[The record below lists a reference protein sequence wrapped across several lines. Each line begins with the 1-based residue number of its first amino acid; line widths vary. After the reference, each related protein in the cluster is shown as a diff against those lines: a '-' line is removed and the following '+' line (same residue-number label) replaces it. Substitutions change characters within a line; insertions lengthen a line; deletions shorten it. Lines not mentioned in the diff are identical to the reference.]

1 MPYHLHHFHLQEVS
15 LIYFVN
21 TLIIDKI
28 GMVSSRMLDQIHLR
42 LQAIRRY
49 ELPFG
54 NLMFLLEKVSNCDN
68 LVQRLLMPTALCG
81 LYQHLSF
88 FNENLRQF

>member
-1 MPYHLHHFHLQEVS
+1 
-15 LIYFVN
+15 
-21 TLIIDKI
+21 
-28 GMVSSRMLDQIHLR
+28 MVSSRMLDQIHLR

-68 LVQRLLMPTALCG
+68 LVQLLLMPTALRG

-88 FNENLRQF
+88 FNENLRQY